1 MIFYKSKIYKQ
12 FVSCKNNTYINAQ
25 KWLESIRGHSM
36 NWLCDAPKWRN
47 TESEKTRKTSI
58 LKVSWWPG
66 VTRIRNSH
74 FDLFF
79 TFHTSANNLVTTG
92 ENYRRGCF
100 DNIQKNV
107 RTIYPE
113 ETYLQLH
120 RLCSW
125 FMVCFILK
133 PLPLMTEI
141 LENKL
146 LCWMILISGVLCIFL
161 KSEYLI
167 LDWFRKEA
175 QCAVINMG
183 LFSRVINMGL
193 GRMQSPLQDVVQSLF
208 LENRIND
215 FTKTWSPST

>member
-1 MIFYKSKIYKQ
+1 MKKYGERENKKDINTKSKLVARRDENQKLALWPFLYFPHLSQ
-12 FVSCKNNTYINAQ
+12 QLGNN
-25 KWLESIRGHSM
+25 WRELSRG
-36 NWLCDAPKWRN
+36 
-47 TESEKTRKTSI
+47 
-58 LKVSWWPG
+58 
-66 VTRIRNSH
+66 
-74 FDLFF
+74 
-79 TFHTSANNLVTTG
+79 
-92 ENYRRGCF
+92 GCF

-113 ETYLQLH
+113 EGYLQLH

-215 FTKTWSPST
+215 FTKTWWPSTLFHFTLISINAPFSIKTRFDVPVLFCNFCNKLCNVSFIHL